1 MFVRFIY
8 MLMKVQTSH
17 GNTLSVLSQRQRLI
31 CNLTDVLHYL
41 SDKHDQVHFD
51 GLADHQVSE
60 AIYIRDPDFNG
71 VEIIV
76 IGLEKLPQ

>member
-1 MFVRFIY
+1 M
-8 MLMKVQTSH
+8 T
-17 GNTLSVLSQRQRLI
+17 NTTKCI
-31 CNLTDVLHYL
+31 
-41 SDKHDQVHFD
+41 D
-51 GLADHQVSE
+51 GLADHLVSE

>member
-1 MFVRFIY
+1 

-51 GLADHQVSE
+51 GLADHLVSE

-76 IGLEKLPQ
+76 SNNKPSIVHNRHIS